1 MCAGPLRT
9 ALRLRPSPS
18 ARGPDAGAP
27 PPSPGHPW
35 ARRRHSAPGAQLPVP
50 VRLPRCTPFAGPAG
64 ARWKCSAAGNM
75 ALRSQLQLQQ
85 QPMQLLHEKRSLQL
99 RRNLY
104 PSFARLYSIL
114 MDCIT
119 LCTNIDASTDAR
131 AHKIALMRE
140 DFATLFL
147 CRRKFI

>member
-1 MCAGPLRT
+1 ML
-9 ALRLRPSPS
+9 
-18 ARGPDAGAP
+18 
-27 PPSPGHPW
+27 
-35 ARRRHSAPGAQLPVP
+35 HSQLP
-50 VRLPRCTPFAGPAG
+50 
-64 ARWKCSAAGNM
+64 
-75 ALRSQLQLQQ
+75 LQQ
-85 QPMQLLHEKRSLQL
+85 QRMQLLHEKRSLQL

-104 PSFARLYSIL
+104 PSFIRLYSIL